1 MVNASLHKGGP
12 FMAGEISALD
22 QIKAS
27 IADGHSFVL
36 QGGAGCGKTET
47 LKQLIDYISEEQPDK
62 KIACITHT
70 NKAVGE
76 IKSRIK
82 DGHVVSTIHSFLN
95 SIIKDYKKNIQRT
108 IFELFKIDQMER
120 NEMADY
126 ADEKEQKSKE
136 HEKYKKIHKQ
146 FAGGYFTVFGVR
158 IDKVEGKK
166 DYDTRPV
173 ELNQI
178 LNGKIVDLNKE
189 MQMIIEE
196 KGYKSV
202 KYNETRFNDFKDL
215 SFGHDGLL
223 EVAALLFDRNPLLGK
238 IVNDKFDYIFIDEY
252 QDTNRKIIS
261 LFLDKLPETNRVL
274 IGLFGDSMQ
283 SIYGDGIGDVKDYIQ
298 AGKLSKIEK
307 KDNFRCSPQIIGFI
321 NTLRNDGLV
330 QKLALKMS
338 DGKEEP
344 EEERNGNVEFLY
356 AICNDKPNVRSS
368 EAEKKSYY
376 ESLNTLIRKS
386 SFETESKILLLSNK
400 AISVKAEFAELYDIF
415 CKRYAEPKEEILK
428 VLTRLQ
434 LLDLNEICCAY
445 KERNFNFILSKLKK
459 SGLSIQKGS
468 DKKVIGDAIQAVMD
482 SDKSA
487 IATVEMAFRL
497 KLLKK
502 SESFREYKNRAETFL
517 KEIDLDTDYV
527 KFETDYFDD
536 GRTLVKMQK
545 KIPGFEEDTFKE
557 QEYNIK
563 KKQFYYSLLS
573 DVSFKEVANYFIYEN
588 DQTPYITMHK
598 TKGTGIDNVLVV
610 MEEYFWNEY
619 DFNAT
624 FNPKETDIAK
634 IDKNKQLIY
643 VACSRAK
650 LNLRCI
656 RLVSDD
662 EVGVFTDAFKGWDS
676 KVVSLV

>member
-1 MVNASLHKGGP
+1 MV
-12 FMAGEISALD
+12 GEISALD

-47 LKQLIDYISEEQPDK
+47 LKQLIDFISWEQPDK

-70 NKAVGE
+70 NKAVDE

-95 SIIKDYKKNIQRT
+95 SIIKDYKRNMQKVMI
-108 IFELFKIDQMER
+108 ELFKIDLMER
-120 NEMADY
+120 SGLGSY
-126 ADEKEQKSKE
+126 ADEKEQKTKE

-166 DYDTRPV
+166 DYDTRPE

-178 LNGKIVDLNKE
+178 LNGRIVDLNKE
-189 MQMIIEE
+189 MQRIIEE
-196 KGYKSV
+196 KGFKSI

-215 SFGHDGLL
+215 SFGHEGLL
-223 EVAALLFDRNPLLGK
+223 EVAALLFERNPLLGK
-238 IVNDKFDYIFIDEY
+238 IVNDKFDFIFIDEY

-261 LFLDKLPETNRVL
+261 LFLDKLPEKNRVL

-283 SIYGDGIGDVKDYIQ
+283 SIYGDGIGDVKDYIE
-298 AGKLSKIEK
+298 AGKLRKIEK
-307 KDNFRCSPQIIGFI
+307 KDNFRCSPQVIDFI
-321 NTLRNDGLV
+321 NTLRNDGLI
-330 QKLALKMS
+330 QKLALKMR

-344 EEERNGNVEFLY
+344 EEERNGNVEFFY

-368 EAEKKSYY
+368 DAEKHTYN
-376 ESLNTLIRKS
+376 ESLNTLIAKT
-386 SFETESKILLLSNK
+386 SFPSDSKTLLLSNK
-400 AISVKAEFAELYDIF
+400 AISVKAGFPELYNVF
-415 CKRYAEPKEEILK
+415 LKRYVDPKEEILK

-434 LLDLNEICCAY
+434 LLDLYEICSAY
-445 KERNFNFILSKLKK
+445 NDKNYNFILSKLKK

-468 DKKVIGDAIQAVMD
+468 DKKDICNAIQTVIDSNKGAV
-482 SDKSA
+482 
-487 IATVEMAFRL
+487 ATVEMAFGL

-502 SESFREYKNRAETFL
+502 SESFVEYVNRAETFL
-517 KEIDLDTDYV
+517 KEIDLDPVFV
-527 KFETDYFDD
+527 KFESDYFDD
-536 GRTLVKMQK
+536 GHTLTKMQK
-545 KIPGFEEDTFKE
+545 KVPGFEEDTFKE
-557 QEYNIK
+557 QERNIK
-563 KKQFYYSLLS
+563 KKQFYWSLLS
-573 DVSFKEVANYFIYEN
+573 DVAFKEVINYFTYEN
-588 DQTPYITMHK
+588 DQTPFITMHK

-624 FNPKETDIAK
+624 FDPNEKDIAK
-634 IDKNKQLIY
+634 VDKNKQLIY

-656 RLVSDD
+656 RLVSDQ
-662 EVGVFTDAFKGWDS
+662 EVSVFTDAFKGWDS
-676 KVVSLV
+676 KIIPLV